1 MQDERAH
8 LHHVRLNCIIQW
20 VHDRWLLIPQNPQS
34 DSRVLLL
41 NALARQ
47 SAVLARHERLVL

>member
-41 NALARQ
+41 NALAR
-47 SAVLARHERLVL
+47 RHERLVL